1 MASVFYG
8 QAIPTANDVE
18 GIAKYLDINVEGL
31 STELK
36 RSGFIH
42 RGDLGPM
49 PPKDPVIYRLYEVIR
64 TAFITPTWQLD
75 LLDLAMTAC

>member
-8 QAIPTANDVE
+8 QAIPTENDIK
-18 GIAKYLDINVEGL
+18 GIADYLDISVEGL
-31 STELK
+31 SAELK

-64 TAFITPTWQLD
+64 TF
-75 LLDLAMTAC
+75 CH